1 MIINETV
8 SHLGGLN
15 FSLSSI
21 SKRIS
26 DPSSGKILKD
36 LIQDN
41 KCDRDNLS
49 SMESAFQ
56 KEPLPS
62 SMQIRTDRLHYQPQ
76 LGSDLRELTIFP
88 RTQKIIQEKDTAA
101 DGVLSVDEMGISEEG
116 FAKLDVNE
124 DGMIDQ
130 SELESDLREV
140 TEALRAQGVMQD
152 KDTDGDAELSVDEMG
167 ISEEAFAKLDVNED
181 DMIDQSELESG
192 LREVTEALRAQRV
205 LQDKDTDGDGVL
217 SVDEMG
223 ISEEAFAKLDVNED
237 DMIDQSELESGLREV
252 TEALRAQRVMQ
263 DIVGAEKDS
272 EMSQTVREVP
282 PADNKLQSLKSAI
295 ISPYLR
301 VDSMTQ
307 NSENSSNLSALR
319 NRVNFII

>member
-140 TEALRAQGVMQD
+140 TEALRAQGVMQN
-152 KDTDGDAELSVDEMG
+152 KDTDGDA
-167 ISEEAFAKLDVNED
+167 
-181 DMIDQSELESG
+181 
-192 LREVTEALRAQRV
+192 
-205 LQDKDTDGDGVL
+205 VL